1 MKKNYFLILLITS
14 LLFVNGCTGYK
25 PIFGS
30 NNVQFKISEYS
41 IKGDKIIGNKI
52 YSKLHNL
59 TKSNKSDSG
68 TKSLKI
74 IIDSSKNKEPT
85 SKDTTGKILEYKLII
100 TAKIEVSDYLQ
111 DKKILNQTFSSSI
124 SYKVQDQ
131 YSNTLKLESRSME
144 NLISKI
150 YQELLLRLSENFPS
164 I

>member
-1 MKKNYFLILLITS
+1 M
-14 LLFVNGCTGYK
+14 
-25 PIFGS
+25 
-30 NNVQFKISEYS
+30 
-41 IKGDKIIGNKI
+41 
-52 YSKLHNL
+52 SKL
-59 TKSNKSDSG
+59 
-68 TKSLKI
+68 
-74 IIDSSKNKEPT
+74 EPT

>member
-1 MKKNYFLILLITS
+1 M
-14 LLFVNGCTGYK
+14 
-25 PIFGS
+25 
-30 NNVQFKISEYS
+30 
-41 IKGDKIIGNKI
+41 
-52 YSKLHNL
+52 
-59 TKSNKSDSG
+59 
-68 TKSLKI
+68 
-74 IIDSSKNKEPT
+74 
-85 SKDTTGKILEYKLII
+85 EYKLII